1 MASLVLLGDL
11 GKGVVALLLV
21 SRFVS
26 TDLWPQLAC
35 AAASILGHSFSCFL
49 HFKGGR
55 GVATGLGVLLY
66 FMPDVSVFALTV
78 WLAIVFVTR
87 YVSLGSIVAAF
98 CAPLGAYY
106 LGLRS
111 SSCYFYGNH
120 RCCCHCPPIMKIWSD
135 SFTARKTKFGK
146 VICP

>member
-1 MASLVLLGDL
+1 M
-11 GKGVVALLLV
+11 
-21 SRFVS
+21 
-26 TDLWPQLAC
+26 
-35 AAASILGHSFSCFL
+35 GHSFSCFL

-106 LGLRS
+106 LGYDL
-111 SSCYFYGNH
+111 
-120 RCCCHCPPIMKIWSD
+120 PLVI
-135 SFTARKTKFGK
+135 FTAIIAAV
-146 VICP
+146 VIVRHYENMVRLFHGTENKIREGHLSVKDKK